1 MDYMPPFLHRF
12 PHLGTIIPSQFRNV
26 SNVRYERA
34 SIDTPDGDFIDLDFS
49 RVNASTGVLLVH
61 GLEGSSDSSYMKGLT
76 GVLNQ
81 HGMDSIAMN
90 FRGCSGRTNNQ
101 LTSYHSGISADL
113 ETVISHLEQQY
124 DRLILVGFSL
134 GGNVTLKWAG
144 EIVVHTHPKVKGV
157 VGVSVPCDLNG
168 SGTELARPKNFIYLR
183 RFLKQLKQKALDK
196 IDRFDAI
203 SLDRQA
209 ISNASNFMQFDQEF
223 TAPVHGFDSALD
235 YYTKSSCAQ
244 FIHYIKIP
252 ALIINAK
259 NDSFL
264 NESCYPYSE
273 VSENDLVTMLCPDYG
288 GHVGFASDF
297 RMKQPFWHETQI
309 LDFIQ
314 KVG

>member
-1 MDYMPPFLHRF
+1 MPL
-12 PHLGTIIPSQFRNV
+12 
-26 SNVRYERA
+26 
-34 SIDTPDGDFIDLDFS
+34 
-49 RVNASTGVLLVH
+49 
-61 GLEGSSDSSYMKGLT
+61 
-76 GVLNQ
+76 
-81 HGMDSIAMN
+81 
-90 FRGCSGRTNNQ
+90 
-101 LTSYHSGISADL
+101 
-113 ETVISHLEQQY
+113 
-124 DRLILVGFSL
+124 
-134 GGNVTLKWAG
+134 
-144 EIVVHTHPKVKGV
+144 
-157 VGVSVPCDLNG
+157 VPCDLNG

-203 SLDRQA
+203 ALDRQA

-223 TAPVHGFDSALD
+223 TAPVHGFNSALD
-235 YYTKSSCAQ
+235 YYTKSSCVQ
-244 FIHYIKIP
+244 FIPDIKRP

-297 RMKQPFWHETQI
+297 LMKKPFWHETQI